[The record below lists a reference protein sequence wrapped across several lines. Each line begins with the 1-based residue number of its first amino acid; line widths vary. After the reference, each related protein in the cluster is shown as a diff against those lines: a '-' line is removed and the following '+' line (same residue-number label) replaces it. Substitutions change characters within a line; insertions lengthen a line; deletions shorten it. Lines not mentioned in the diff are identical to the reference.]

1 MDGGLDGTPSAPGPP
16 APEAWW
22 LARDRVDVPRR
33 ARVVESCA
41 CWDSVPA
48 MSFEWWLVPVLIL
61 AGTLA
66 GVLNVLAGGGSL
78 LTLPILIFAG
88 LPGVTANG
96 TNRVAILMQNLVAV
110 WRFDRR
116 GVMPWTLVSWAAV
129 PATAGSVFG
138 ARLALMLDDRQFQRV
153 LVWIMVGV
161 TLWTLVRSSRRRA
174 GGAVAESPDDQVARV
189 HRWALAGGFFFV
201 GVYGGF
207 VQAGVGFLILAT
219 LGLAGLDFVRGNAVK
234 VFSVLCFTVV
244 ALGIFAWQGA
254 VHWPLGLSLGVGNA
268 LGAVLGVRWTVLK
281 GHVWLER
288 FVAVTVIVFAVVLW
302 VRS

>member
-1 MDGGLDGTPSAPGPP
+1 
-16 APEAWW
+16 
-22 LARDRVDVPRR
+22 
-33 ARVVESCA
+33 
-41 CWDSVPA
+41 
-48 MSFEWWLVPVLIL
+48 MSFEWWLLPLLVL
-61 AGTLA
+61 AGTVA

-96 TNRVAILMQNLVAV
+96 TNRVAILMQNLMAV
-110 WRFDRR
+110 WRFDRS
-116 GVMPWTLVSWAAV
+116 GVMPWSLVSWAAV
-129 PATAGSVFG
+129 PATFGSVVG
-138 ARLALMLDDRQFQRV
+138 ARLALLLDDQQFQRV
-153 LVWIMVGV
+153 LVWIMIGV
-161 TLWTLVRSSRRRA
+161 TLWTLVRSGRKRSSASEAAVVEGSRGDA
-174 GGAVAESPDDQVARV
+174 LARV
-189 HRWALAGGFFFV
+189 DRWALAGGFFFV
-201 GVYGGF
+201 GIYGGF
-207 VQAGVGFLILAT
+207 VQAGVGFLILAA

-254 VHWPLGLSLGVGNA
+254 VHWPLGLALGVGNA

-288 FVAVTVIVFAVVLW
+288 FVAVTVVAFAVVLW

>member
-1 MDGGLDGTPSAPGPP
+1 MT
-16 APEAWW
+16 
-22 LARDRVDVPRR
+22 
-33 ARVVESCA
+33 
-41 CWDSVPA
+41 
-48 MSFEWWLVPVLIL
+48 FEWWLLPVLVL
-61 AGTLA
+61 AGTAA

-110 WRFDRR
+110 WRFDRS

-129 PATAGSVFG
+129 PATFGSVVG
-138 ARLALMLDDRQFQRV
+138 ARLALLLDDQQFQRV

-161 TLWTLVRSSRRRA
+161 TLWTLVRSGRKRSTGSQTA
-174 GGAVAESPDDQVARV
+174 ATDGEIADF

-207 VQAGVGFLILAT
+207 VQAGVGFLILAA

-254 VHWPLGLSLGVGNA
+254 VHWPLGLALGVGNA

-302 VRS
+302 MRS

>member
-1 MDGGLDGTPSAPGPP
+1 
-16 APEAWW
+16 
-22 LARDRVDVPRR
+22 
-33 ARVVESCA
+33 
-41 CWDSVPA
+41 
-48 MSFEWWLVPVLIL
+48 MSFEWWLVPVLVL
-61 AGTLA
+61 AGTVA

-110 WRFDRR
+110 WRFDRS
-116 GVMPWTLVSWAAV
+116 GVMPWSLVSWAAA
-129 PATAGSVFG
+129 PATVGSVVG
-138 ARLALMLDDRQFQRV
+138 ARLALLLDDQQFQRV
-153 LVWIMVGV
+153 LAWIMIGV
-161 TLWTLVRSSRRRA
+161 TLWTLARGARRGSGA
-174 GGAVAESPDDQVARV
+174 GASGGLEAEDQVGRV
-189 HRWALAGGFFFV
+189 NGWALAAGFFLV

-207 VQAGVGFLILAT
+207 VQAGVGFLILAA

-244 ALGIFAWQGA
+244 ALGVFAWQGA
-254 VHWPLGLSLGVGNA
+254 VHWWLGFALGVGNA

-288 FVAVTVIVFAVVLW
+288 FVAVTVIVFAVALW